1 MEKREDNLYNIN
13 YFENINNKE
22 QKQKL
27 AMKIAEKVKDGDII
41 GVGSGSTSYLA
52 LCEIAKKVNENNMK
66 IIAIPTS
73 HEIKMVCANLGI
85 PTASLLE
92 KRPDWSFDGADEVDN
107 KAWII
112 KGRGAALFKEK
123 LNIKNSKEVFIL
135 IDETK
140 CVDKLCKKFPIP
152 VECYPDSINYVQ
164 EQLLKLGAKNI
175 KLRQAVGKD
184 GPIITENGN
193 FILDVVF
200 ENINENLEKELKSIV
215 GVIETGLFIGYENI
229 QILK

>member
-1 MEKREDNLYNIN
+1 MIKNEESLYNIN

-27 AMKIAEKVKDGDII
+27 AVKIAEKVKDGDVI
-41 GVGSGSTSYLA
+41 GVGSGSTSYLT
-52 LCEIAKKVNENNMK
+52 LCEIANKVKKENIK
-66 IIAIPTS
+66 ITAIPTS
-73 HEIKMVCANLGI
+73 YEIKMVCASLGI
-85 PTASLLE
+85 PTSNLLE
-92 KRPDWSFDGADEVDN
+92 QKPNWSFDGADEVDN
-107 KAWII
+107 NGWII

-135 IDETK
+135 VDETK
-140 CVDKLCKKFPIP
+140 CVQKLCDKFPIP

-164 EQLLKLGAKNI
+164 EQLINLGAKNI

-193 FILDVVF
+193 FILDVIF
-200 ENINENLEKELKSIV
+200 DNIDENLEKELKMIV

-229 QILK
+229 KVLK

>member
-73 HEIKMVCANLGI
+73 YEIKMVCANLGI

-92 KRPDWSFDGADEVDN
+92 KTPNWSFDGADEVDN
-107 KAWII
+107 NDWII

-140 CVDKLCKKFPIP
+140 CVNKLCEKFPVP

-200 ENINENLEKELKSIV
+200 ENINENLEKELKNIV

>member
-1 MEKREDNLYNIN
+1 M
-13 YFENINNKE
+13 NK
-22 QKQKL
+22 
-27 AMKIAEKVKDGDII
+27 
-41 GVGSGSTSYLA
+41 
-52 LCEIAKKVNENNMK
+52 LCE
-66 IIAIPTS
+66 
-73 HEIKMVCANLGI
+73 
-85 PTASLLE
+85 
-92 KRPDWSFDGADEVDN
+92 
-107 KAWII
+107 
-112 KGRGAALFKEK
+112 
-123 LNIKNSKEVFIL
+123 
-135 IDETK
+135 
-140 CVDKLCKKFPIP
+140 KFPVP

-200 ENINENLEKELKSIV
+200 ENINENLEKELKNIV

>member
-73 HEIKMVCANLGI
+73 YEIKMVCANLGI

-92 KRPDWSFDGADEVDN
+92 KTPNWSFDGADEVDN
-107 KAWII
+107 NDWII

-123 LNIKNSKEVFIL
+123 LNNY
-135 IDETK
+135 ETK
-140 CVDKLCKKFPIP
+140 CVNKLCEKFPVP

-200 ENINENLEKELKSIV
+200 ENINENLEKELKNIV

>member
-1 MEKREDNLYNIN
+1 MKKSAKPESSRLNLFYII
-13 YFENINNKE
+13 YVLKKYTDENHPITALEIKE
-22 QKQKL
+22 
-27 AMKIAEKVKDGDII
+27 
-41 GVGSGSTSYLA
+41 Y
-52 LCEIAKKVNENNMK
+52 VNENNMK

-73 HEIKMVCANLGI
+73 YEIKMVCANLGI
-85 PTASLLE
+85 STASLLE
-92 KRPDWSFDGADEVDN
+92 KTPNWSFDGADEVDN
-107 KAWII
+107 NDWII

-140 CVDKLCKKFPIP
+140 CVNKLCEKFPVP

-200 ENINENLEKELKSIV
+200 ENINENLEKELKNIV